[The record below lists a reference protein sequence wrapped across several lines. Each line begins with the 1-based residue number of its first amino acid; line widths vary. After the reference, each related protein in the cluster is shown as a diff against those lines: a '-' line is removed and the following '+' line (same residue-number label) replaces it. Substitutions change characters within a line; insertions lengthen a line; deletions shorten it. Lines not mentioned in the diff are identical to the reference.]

1 MKSRSSGSKQGS
13 GSHNKQ
19 NKPQSKSSSSF
30 ASINGRKG
38 NTSHKKGNAA
48 PASSSY
54 DARKSGSE
62 SKIESSGSHRDGS
75 KRHGVAGK
83 KQATRRRNDDATQIS
98 RPRFAS
104 ASNGYDGSK
113 GKGKTS
119 AQRSQMDHSV
129 ERQDDR
135 QERPKGSLAQYME
148 HDDHTGATENTSSH
162 ATSRSVSV
170 PVLYEDNH
178 VIGVVKPVNIPSQAD
193 DTGDKDML
201 TLIKQDLKERH
212 QKAGNVFLGLVHRL
226 DRPVGGAML
235 FAKTSKGASR
245 LSDSVRNGQLLKRY
259 VAVLRGI
266 PARPKATLR
275 DTLLKNARTNT
286 STVVSPGTP
295 GGKDAVLD
303 YEVLATHTQS
313 NLSLVLI
320 TLHTGR
326 SHQIRVQMSHAG
338 YPLYGDQRYGVNV
351 NRPGEQLA
359 LWSVLAGAPH
369 PVKDEM
375 IRILSLPPRVRP
387 WNSWADSLYEQLSA
401 RLEREQD

>member
-1 MKSRSSGSKQGS
+1 MKSRSSSSKQGS
-13 GSHNKQ
+13 GSRSKQ
-19 NKPQSKSSSSF
+19 NKPHSKASSF
-30 ASINGRKG
+30 ASMNGRKG
-38 NTSHKKGNAA
+38 NAADKKGNT
-48 PASSSY
+48 ASESSY
-54 DARKSGSE
+54 NARKSGSE
-62 SKIESSGSHRDGS
+62 SKIESSGSHTVGS
-75 KRHGVAGK
+75 KRHGMAGK
-83 KQATRRRNDDATQIS
+83 KQPTRRRNDDAAQIS
-98 RPRFAS
+98 GPHS
-104 ASNGYDGSK
+104 ASTPNRYAGSK
-113 GKGKTS
+113 GKTKKSVQPSQTD
-119 AQRSQMDHSV
+119 RST
-129 ERQDDR
+129 ERQDNLR
-135 QERPKGSLAQYME
+135 ELPNGSFPQHAE
-148 HDDHTGATENTSSH
+148 HDDHIEASESTSSH
-162 ATSRSVSV
+162 AISRSVSV

-193 DTGDKDML
+193 DTGDEDML

-266 PARPKATLR
+266 PSRPKATLR

-286 STVVSPGTP
+286 SAVVSPGTL

-387 WNSWADSLYEQLSA
+387 WNSWADSLYKQLSG